1 MNKKDIEPYK
11 NDFNS
16 VSLVNFLNNKRKL
29 LLVVLLG
36 SIILF
41 TVVSFLIDVRYKS
54 TVILFPSSSV
64 SISNVLLT
72 KNVTSKDILAFGE
85 EEEVEQMLQ
94 ILQSEKIKAKII
106 YKYDLQNHYNLAN
119 AKYPRTK
126 LDEEYKNNIT
136 FVRTKYMSVVIE
148 VLDKN
153 DSIASC
159 IANDI
164 SAYYDTIMA
173 TLHRDRAYKA
183 FSIVKEEYN
192 NLEDEIDNIK
202 DSLKTIEKLGV
213 FDFDSQSEVLNNAY
227 ANAILKGNNNAVKQL
242 KEKLNILA
250 EYGSSHEALSNLLEY
265 EVLRLSDLKAK
276 YTEAKVNA
284 EQQLPYKYVISK
296 AYKAEKETY
305 PIRWLIVLVG
315 SVSTL
320 LFLIIILILIETFKN
335 KESEHLN

>member
-1 MNKKDIEPYK
+1 MDKEEIKPYDE
-11 NDFNS
+11 DFNS
-16 VSLVNFLNNKRKL
+16 VNVVRFLSYKRKL
-29 LLVVLLG
+29 LLVVFIA
-36 SIILF
+36 SIIVF
-41 TVVSFLIDVRYKS
+41 TVVSFVIEKRYKS
-54 TVILFPSSSV
+54 TVVLFPSSSG
-64 SISNVLLT
+64 SISEVLLT
-72 KNVTSKDILAFGE
+72 KNVASKDILAFGE

-106 YKYDLQNHYNLAN
+106 YKYDLLNHYELADS
-119 AKYPRTK
+119 KYPKTK

-136 FVRTKYMSVVIE
+136 FIRTKYMSVVIE

-164 SAYYDTIMA
+164 SAYYDTIMT
-173 TLHRDRAYKA
+173 TLHKERAYKA
-183 FSIVKEEYN
+183 FSIVKDEYN
-192 NLEDEIDNIK
+192 NLENEINNIK

-227 ANAILKGNNNAVKQL
+227 ANAILKGNNKAVEQL
-242 KEKLNILA
+242 KEKLDILA
-250 EYGSSHEALSNLLEY
+250 EYGSAHEALSNMLEY

-284 EQQLPYKYVISK
+284 EQQLPYKYVVSK
-296 AYKAEKETY
+296 AYKAEKRTY

-315 SVSTL
+315 SISTL
-320 LFLIIILILIETFKN
+320 LFSIIILMLIETFKK
-335 KESEHLN
+335 KEN